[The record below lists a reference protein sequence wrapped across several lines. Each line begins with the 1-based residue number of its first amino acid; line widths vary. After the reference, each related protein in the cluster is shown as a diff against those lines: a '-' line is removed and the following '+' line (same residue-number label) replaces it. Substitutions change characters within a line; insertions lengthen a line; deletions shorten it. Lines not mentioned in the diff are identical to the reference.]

1 MADPI
6 AYRETNMNSK
16 SKILINATSTPLASI
31 FGSGFL
37 VITPILAGAV
47 GIYSVFAMAGV
58 CAFAYAVGS
67 VIRYNIVHTEPIL
80 AAKPSEATLSF
91 ERSSDLALVLA
102 YVISVCLYLHILSS
116 FVLGSFH
123 LDTELNENLLT
134 TSIIILIM
142 VIGLT
147 KGLDELEVLEKWA
160 LYITLIIIVVLVIG
174 FANYGWTSWQSA
186 SGITLFKATP
196 HTPWEMLTIVAG
208 TLIVVQGFETPRY
221 LGGEFKANVR
231 VSASRWSQIIST
243 FVYIVFIVV
252 VMPLVHTLN
261 GQYND
266 NSLIKLAGVA
276 SGLLIIPLVIAAAFS
291 QFSAAVADTVAATGN
306 MEEVTHHHLKAKFGT
321 ILVGGGAISLA
332 WSANTLEIVAI
343 ASRAFAFY
351 YMLQCLV
358 AITVS
363 KSLVQRIGMLAL
375 VVVLGFITIFAVPAS

>member
-1 MADPI
+1 
-6 AYRETNMNSK
+6 MNSK
-16 SKILINATSTPLASI
+16 SKLLINATSTPLASI

-67 VIRYNIVHTEPIL
+67 VIRYNIIHTEPVL
-80 AAKPSEATLSF
+80 AEKPSEATLSI

-134 TSIIILIM
+134 TSIIVLIM

-160 LYITLIIIVVLVIG
+160 LYITLLIIVVLVFG
-174 FANYGWTSWQSA
+174 FANYGWTAWQSA
-186 SGITLFKATP
+186 SGITLFKTTP

-221 LGGEFKANVR
+221 LGGEFETNVR

-243 FVYIVFIVV
+243 FVYIVFIAVA
-252 VMPLVHTLN
+252 MPLVHTLN
-261 GQYND
+261 GQYDD

-276 SGLLIIPLVIAAAFS
+276 SGLLIIPLVIAAALS
-291 QFSAAVADTVAATGN
+291 QFSAAVADTIAATGN

-321 ILVGGGAISLA
+321 ILVGGGAIALA